1 MTQIQAGCRLY
12 ISTLFYCFYNLQLH
26 TLPHTWFDKK
36 VMARTRHTIGPR
48 LEIPRNGAWAGPQLS
63 DLFCQWNEQA
73 VAGREACTKKCK

>member
-1 MTQIQAGCRLY
+1 MTQIQAGC
-12 ISTLFYCFYNLQLH
+12 IFPPLFYCFYNLQLH

-73 VAGREACTKKCK
+73 VAGRGREACTKKCK